1 MNQYGNKK
9 DISVLCS
16 TKYVHRVINYNEE
29 DVAYLKNP
37 YNASSL
43 LWWLIFNKFFYQ
55 PLGGWALRQPL
66 QLKKIPPF
74 QNKT

>member
-43 LWWLIFNKFFYQ
+43 LWWLIFN
-55 PLGGWALRQPL
+55 
-66 QLKKIPPF
+66 
-74 QNKT
+74 

>member
-29 DVAYLKNP
+29 EITYLKILAMHN
-37 YNASSL
+37 L
-43 LWWLIFNKFFYQ
+43 CCDD
-55 PLGGWALRQPL
+55 
-66 QLKKIPPF
+66 
-74 QNKT
+74 